1 MLAEPRRKQRVG
13 PNPRGNF
20 FVEDG
25 DNRGRKMLEKMGWKT
40 GDGLGVKKDGIV
52 EPVKLKIQ
60 TDSKGIVI
68 QILLS
73 LPVGHMIRH
82 SIMYLQ

>member
-1 MLAEPRRKQRVG
+1 
-13 PNPRGNF
+13 
-20 FVEDG
+20 
-25 DNRGRKMLEKMGWKT
+25 MGWKT